1 MSLSFLKPP
10 LFLKPRKSVILR
22 YHGIWSGA
30 LAVVLAA
37 GLGACSG
44 EADGKSQEKTAAP
57 DVLPVVALKTTEQE
71 LFQDYV
77 ADVQAVRNVE
87 VRAQVAGF
95 LEEIFVDE
103 GRPVKKGQPLFRL
116 NASAHQNR
124 LSQAQAA
131 LAGAQAQASA
141 ARLERE
147 RVRLLVQENIIAK
160 TELAL
165 TTSKVK
171 DAEARVA
178 EARAGEA
185 AARLSLGYTLVRAP
199 FDGIIDRIPLKRGS
213 VVEEG
218 TLLTTV
224 SDLHEV
230 YAYFNVGE
238 GEYLQYVKARERH
251 PDRHSDSVRLT
262 LADGSA
268 YPLAGRIE
276 TTESEFNPNTGSLAF
291 RARFANPQRMLK
303 HGASGRVRLTTTLPA
318 ALLLPQKSVF
328 EIQDKNYVYVVDG
341 QGVVHMRNV
350 QPQARTGDFYVVK
363 EGLKAGERVV
373 YEGAASLKDGQ
384 RISPRP
390 VTLDSLLAAR

>member
-1 MSLSFLKPP
+1 MY
-10 LFLKPRKSVILR
+10 SVSR
-22 YHGIWSGA
+22 NPGA
-30 LAVVLAA
+30 LLRRGQWISTLAIMLAA
-37 GLGACSG
+37 GISG
-44 EADGKSQEKTAAP
+44 CTVDGKNPERAAAP
-57 DVLPVVALKTTEQE
+57 DVLPVVTLKATEQE
-71 LFQDYV
+71 LFHDYV

-95 LEEIFVDE
+95 LEQIYVDE

-116 NASAHQNR
+116 NASAYQNK
-124 LSQAQAA
+124 LSQARAALTSAQAQAA
-131 LAGAQAQASA
+131 AAGVE
-141 ARLERE
+141 LT
-147 RVRLLVQENIIAK
+147 RVKLLVDKNVIAK

-165 TTSKVK
+165 AGSKLK

-185 AARLSLGYTLVRAP
+185 AARLHLSYTLVRAP
-199 FDGIIDRIPLKRGS
+199 FDGIIDRIPLKMGS

-238 GEYLQYVKARERH
+238 GEYLQYTKARQKH

-262 LADGSA
+262 LADGSV

-291 RARFANPQRMLK
+291 RARFPNPKRMLK
-303 HGASGRVRLTTTLPA
+303 HGASGRIRLTTNLPT

-328 EIQDKNYVYVVDG
+328 EIQDKNYVYVVDRAG
-341 QGVVHMRNV
+341 AVHMRNFT
-350 QPQARTGDFYVVK
+350 PQTRTGDFYVVK
-363 EGLKAGERVV
+363 EGLQAGEQVV
-373 YEGAASLKDGQ
+373 YEGVQSLKDGQ

-390 VTLDSLLAAR
+390 VVLDSLLAAG

>member
-1 MSLSFLKPP
+1 MNHPP
-10 LFLKPRKSVILR
+10 LIAPLPSAPANLAPPRRQRL
-22 YHGIWSGA
+22 WSGA
-30 LAVVLAA
+30 LLAILAA
-37 GLGACSG
+37 GLGSCAV
-44 EADGKSQEKTAAP
+44 DGKAPEKAAP
-57 DVLPVVALKTTEQE
+57 EVLPVVALKTTEQE
-71 LFQDYV
+71 LFHDYV

-95 LEEIFVDE
+95 IEQIFVDE
-103 GRPVKKGQPLFRL
+103 GRPVKKGQPLFQL
-116 NASAHQNR
+116 NAKAYQNK
-124 LSQAQAA
+124 LSQARAT

-147 RVRLLVQENIIAK
+147 RVRLLVAENIVAPS
-160 TELAL
+160 ELAL
-165 TTSKVK
+165 ASSKVK

-185 AARLSLGYTLVRAP
+185 AAHLSLDYTLVRAP

-238 GEYLQYVKARERH
+238 GEYLQYTKARQLN
-251 PDRHSDSVRLT
+251 PDHHSDSVRLT

-268 YPLAGRIE
+268 YSLPGHIE

-291 RARFANPQRMLK
+291 RARFANPQRILK
-303 HGASGRVRLTTTLPA
+303 HGASGRIRLTTTLPA
-318 ALLLPQKSVF
+318 ALLLPQKAVF
-328 EIQDKNYVYVVDG
+328 EIQDKNYVYVVDP
-341 QGVVHMRNV
+341 QGVVHMRNFV
-350 QPQARTGDFYVVK
+350 PQTRTGDFYVVK
-363 EGLKAGERVV
+363 QGLKPGERVV
-373 YEGAASLKDGQ
+373 YEGAPSLKDGQ
-384 RISPRP
+384 RIRP
-390 VTLDSLLAAR
+390 KVVHLDSLLAAR

>member
-1 MSLSFLKPP
+1 MKSRTQTVSTNLLAA
-10 LFLKPRKSVILR
+10 PRRWLR
-22 YHGIWSGA
+22 SGA
-30 LAVVLAA
+30 LLAVLAG
-37 GLGACSG
+37 GLSGCSV
-44 EADGKSQEKTAAP
+44 DGKTPDKPAAP
-57 DVLPVVALKTTEQE
+57 EVLPVVTLRAAEQE
-71 LFQDYV
+71 LFHDYV

-95 LEEIFVDE
+95 LEEILVDE

-116 NASAHQNR
+116 NASAYQNK
-124 LSQAQAA
+124 LSQARA
-131 LAGAQAQASA
+131 LLASAQAQASA
-141 ARLERE
+141 ARLERD
-147 RVRLLVQENIIAK
+147 RVRLLVAEDIVAK
-160 TELAL
+160 SELAL
-165 TTSKVK
+165 AASKVS

-185 AARLSLGYTLVRAP
+185 AAHLSLDYTLVRAP

-238 GEYLQYVKARERH
+238 GEYLQYTKARQLN
-251 PDRHSDSVRLT
+251 PDHHSDSVRLT

-268 YPLAGRIE
+268 YSLPGHIE

-291 RARFANPQRMLK
+291 RARFANPQRILK
-303 HGASGRVRLTTTLPA
+303 HGASGRIRLTTTLPA
-318 ALLLPQKSVF
+318 ALLLPQKAVF
-328 EIQDKNYVYVVDG
+328 EIQDKNYVYVVDP
-341 QGVVHMRNV
+341 QGVVHMRNFV
-350 QPQARTGDFYVVK
+350 PQTRTGDFYVVK
-363 EGLKAGERVV
+363 QGLKPGERVV
-373 YEGAASLKDGQ
+373 YEGVSGLRDGQ

-390 VTLDSLLAAR
+390 VTMDSLLALAN

>member
-1 MSLSFLKPP
+1 MYSGLNNPA
-10 LFLKPRKSVILR
+10 KPRPRGPWTSI
-22 YHGIWSGA
+22 

-37 GLGACSG
+37 GLSGCS
-44 EADGKSQEKTAAP
+44 ADGKNPEKADAP
-57 DVLPVVALKTTEQE
+57 EVLPVVTLKTTEQE
-71 LFQDYV
+71 LFHDYV

-95 LEEIFVDE
+95 LEQIYVDE
-103 GRPVKKGQPLFRL
+103 GRSVTKGQPLFRL
-116 NASAHQNR
+116 NASAYQSK

-131 LAGAQAQASA
+131 LASAQAQAQA
-141 ARLERE
+141 ARVELT
-147 RVRLLVQENIIAK
+147 RVQLLVEKNIIAK

-165 TTSKVK
+165 ASSKVK

-185 AARLSLGYTLVRAP
+185 AARLHLSYTLIRAP
-199 FDGIIDRIPLKRGS
+199 FNGIIDRIPLKMGS

-224 SDLHEV
+224 SDLREV

-238 GEYLQYVKARERH
+238 GEYLRYTKARQLH

-291 RARFANPQRMLK
+291 RARFPNPKRLLK
-303 HGASGRVRLTTTLPA
+303 HGASGRIRLTTNLPA

-328 EIQDKNYVYVVDG
+328 EIQDKNYVYVVDKAG
-341 QGVVHMRNV
+341 AVHMRNFT
-350 QPQARTGDFYVVK
+350 PQTRTGDFYVVK
-363 EGLKAGERVV
+363 EGLKPGEQVV
-373 YEGAASLKDGQ
+373 YEGVQSLRNGQ

-390 VTLDSLLAAR
+390 VVLDSLLAAR

>member
-1 MSLSFLKPP
+1 MNQTPLETALQTVSPHPAAALRQWLWGGAMFAALTACLSSC
-10 LFLKPRKSVILR
+10 SV
-22 YHGIWSGA
+22 
-30 LAVVLAA
+30 
-37 GLGACSG
+37 
-44 EADGKSQEKTAAP
+44 DGKAPEKADVP
-57 DVLPVVALKTTEQE
+57 EVLPVVTLKTTEQE
-71 LFQDYV
+71 LFHDYV

-95 LEEIFVDE
+95 IEQIFVDE
-103 GRPVKKGQPLFRL
+103 GRPVKKGQPLFQL
-116 NASAHQNR
+116 NSSAYQNQ

-131 LAGAQAQASA
+131 LAGAQAQAGA
-141 ARLERE
+141 ARLERD
-147 RVRLLVQENIIAK
+147 RVRLLVDENIIAK

-178 EARAGEA
+178 QARAGEA
-185 AARLSLGYTLVRAP
+185 AARLSLSYTLVRAP

-213 VVEEG
+213 IVEQG
-218 TLLTTV
+218 MLLTTV

-238 GEYLQYVKARERH
+238 GEYLQYVKARQQH

-303 HGASGRVRLTTTLPA
+303 HGASGRIRLTTTLPS

-328 EIQDKNYVYVVDG
+328 EIQDKNYVYVVDP
-341 QGVVHMRNV
+341 QGVVHMRNFV
-350 QPQARTGDFYVVK
+350 PQTRTGDFYVIK
-363 EGLKAGERVV
+363 QGLKPGERVV
-373 YEGAASLKDGQ
+373 YEGAASLRDGQ
-384 RISPRP
+384 RINPRP
-390 VTLDSLLAAR
+390 VASDSLVAVRQ

>member
-1 MSLSFLKPP
+1 VL
-10 LFLKPRKSVILR
+10 
-22 YHGIWSGA
+22 
-30 LAVVLAA
+30 LAA
-37 GLGACSG
+37 SLGACSSN
-44 EADGKSQEKTAAP
+44 ADGKSQEKATAP
-57 DVLPVVALKTTEQE
+57 EQLPVVALKTTEQE

-165 TTSKVK
+165 TNSKVK

-341 QGVVHMRNV
+341 QGVVHMRNF

-363 EGLKAGERVV
+363 QGLKPGERVV

>member
-1 MSLSFLKPP
+1 MKLSFLKNLLYPTSISP
-10 LFLKPRKSVILR
+10 AAALRPRL
-22 YHGIWSGA
+22 WGA
-30 LAVVLAA
+30 ALLAALAA
-37 GLGACSG
+37 GLSSCSV
-44 EADGKSQEKTAAP
+44 DGKTPEQPAAP
-57 DVLPVVALKTTEQE
+57 EALPVVTLKTTEQE
-71 LFQDYV
+71 LFHDYV

-95 LEEIFVDE
+95 LEQIYVDE
-103 GRPVKKGQPLFRL
+103 GRPVKKGQPLFQL
-116 NASAHQNR
+116 NTSAHQNR
-124 LSQAQAA
+124 LSQARAA

-147 RVRLLVQENIIAK
+147 RVRLLVEENIVAK
-160 TELAL
+160 SELAL
-165 TTSKVK
+165 ASSKVK

-185 AARLSLGYTLVRAP
+185 AARLNLSYTLVRAP

-238 GEYLQYVKARERH
+238 SEY
-251 PDRHSDSVRLT
+251 
-262 LADGSA
+262 
-268 YPLAGRIE
+268 
-276 TTESEFNPNTGSLAF
+276 NPNTGSLAF

-303 HGASGRVRLTTTLPA
+303 HGASGRVRLTTTLPT

-328 EIQDKNYVYVVDG
+328 EIQDKNYVYVVDA
-341 QGVVHMRNV
+341 QGMVHMRSFV
-350 QPQARTGDFYVVK
+350 PQTRTGDFYVVK
-363 EGLKAGERVV
+363 QGLKPGEQVV
-373 YEGAASLKDGQ
+373 YEGVAGLRDGQ
-384 RISPRP
+384 RISPRT
-390 VTLDSLLAAR
+390 VVLDSLLAAQ